1 MWVPTRYFLQ
11 KYIRVILY
19 VLKVFYKALWRY
31 PESYNDLIIIT
42 LCYTCCMSNLL
53 VSSCGCYLSTGE
65 EPSTVTDEM
74 VEDLFVEVN
83 QFTLVCMS
91 VCV

>member
-1 MWVPTRYFLQ
+1 
-11 KYIRVILY
+11 
-19 VLKVFYKALWRY
+19 
-31 PESYNDLIIIT
+31 
-42 LCYTCCMSNLL
+42 MSNLL

-91 VCV
+91 VCVCSVCTHVRVCMRVCGASTVAESIVLLFTFL